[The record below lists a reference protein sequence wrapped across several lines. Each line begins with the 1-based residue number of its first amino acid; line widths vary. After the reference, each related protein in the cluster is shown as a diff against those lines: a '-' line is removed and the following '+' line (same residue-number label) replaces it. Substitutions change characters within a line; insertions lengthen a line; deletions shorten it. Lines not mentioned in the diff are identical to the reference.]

1 MYKQTVNDYFLP
13 SFLKSA
19 PIKITLVTFIYNALA
34 FISYQI
40 TVTPDN
46 IAPIYTAAGF
56 ALASVLIMG
65 RKTLIG
71 IWIGSVV
78 ANMFSFWDT
87 SQMLELPL
95 ISTILSAVLVAS
107 GVTLG
112 AALGA
117 YFINLLNKGTYPLKT
132 GWGVIIFLV
141 INLPFFYI
149 F

>member
-1 MYKQTVNDYFLP
+1 VSYHFFPLPLLPVGGLIVIFANSFLT
-13 SFLKSA
+13 SSAKIFAAIGLAFSKILKSA
-19 PIKITLVTFIYNALA
+19 PIKIALVAFIYNALA

-78 ANMFSFWDT
+78 ANLFSFWDT

-95 ISTILSAVLVAS
+95 ISTILSASSLWWWS
-107 GVTLG
+107 
-112 AALGA
+112 
-117 YFINLLNKGTYPLKT
+117 
-132 GWGVIIFLV
+132 
-141 INLPFFYI
+141 
-149 F
+149 